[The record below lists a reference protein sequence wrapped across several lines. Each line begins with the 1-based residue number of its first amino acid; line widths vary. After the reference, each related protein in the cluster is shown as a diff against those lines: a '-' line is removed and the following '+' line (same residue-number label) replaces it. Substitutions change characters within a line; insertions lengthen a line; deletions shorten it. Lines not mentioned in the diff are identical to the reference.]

1 MHVYVYIWQS
11 QELSKFPESLC
22 PVLFPGI
29 FRGTFMGSSTIAASH
44 NCAGAQ
50 EGALLWGTLHQVV
63 PICRFH
69 LVWQVPCACKRDGKY
84 HWAALN
90 GLFKRLQSI
99 CGYSTSSTR
108 HEQGLDLLVNLQH
121 CFNKQTPPLTGR
133 VLLGQIQPA
142 RELAE
147 LMGSHFG

>member
-1 MHVYVYIWQS
+1 MV
-11 QELSKFPESLC
+11 
-22 PVLFPGI
+22 
-29 FRGTFMGSSTIAASH
+29 SSTIAASH

-50 EGALLWGTLHQVV
+50 EDALLRGTLHQVV
-63 PICRFH
+63 PICCFR
-69 LVWQVPCACKRDGKY
+69 LVWQVPCACKRDGNY
-84 HWAALN
+84 YWAALN

-142 RELAE
+142 KEVAE
-147 LMGSHFG
+147 FMGSHF